1 MKTTTKRCEPV
12 TQVSKVSGG
21 LVRTLVLLTIAGLTL
36 PGCKVE
42 GGGSGGGRTV
52 VGYGLDFENPIP
64 LDDADPTPA
73 HTDHSFTFRTAELE
87 AEQTISGVTGT
98 WFGHE
103 HFLTIDRLQLVQFGI
118 NGSLIEGTTFPS
130 SFLPAVSAHTHVWKI
145 GGN

>member
-52 VGYGLDFENPIP
+52 VGYGLGIE
-64 LDDADPTPA
+64 LADPEPGHLHEFLFSTSELDAEANIEGNTSSSAGHVHFLMISGTQLADFGNDGSLINGTTDISVLLPGVPA
-73 HTDHSFTFRTAELE
+73 HTHD
-87 AEQTISGVTGT
+87 
-98 WFGHE
+98 W
-103 HFLTIDRLQLVQFGI
+103 D
-118 NGSLIEGTTFPS
+118 
-130 SFLPAVSAHTHVWKI
+130 I
-145 GGN
+145 GGI